1 MEIVGV
7 DGDTIKRGDQVEEK
21 DGGEIDIGKV
31 CKGEGQVEGR
41 VVFGQT

>member
-1 MEIVGV
+1 M
-7 DGDTIKRGDQVEEK
+7 DGDARKRGDQVEEI

-31 CKGEGQVEGR
+31 CKGEGKVEGR